1 MNRWEWRGNS
11 TTTAV
16 MVDGDAWTAA
26 KESPRARGTRLPVV
40 LRLSPSRTHWLLF
53 AGLTLL
59 GSGSGR
65 LVEWH
70 RLGCKC
76 EAPGVC

>member
-1 MNRWEWRGNS
+1 MSWPRLP
-11 TTTAV
+11 
-16 MVDGDAWTAA
+16 
-26 KESPRARGTRLPVV
+26 SPKRLPVV
-40 LRLSPSRTHWLLF
+40 VTTNPTGVRWYVWQELSLV
-53 AGLTLL
+53 AN
-59 GSGSGR
+59 GSGR